1 MSLQDP
7 QIRAAALVEAL
18 PFIQKFRGET
28 FVIKYGGSAMESD
41 EAVERLLCDIVFLE
55 AVGINP
61 VVVHGGGKA
70 ISAKMRESGIT
81 ARFVNGLRVTD
92 AASIRI
98 VEEVL
103 DREVNPRLVK
113 TFGEFGG
120 HAQGFSGRNV
130 LRAEKLRPVD
140 DGKGGTED
148 LGFVGRVTGVDTTEL
163 EKVIC
168 AEQVPIVSPLA
179 QDAGGQTYNINA
191 DEAAA
196 AIAGALRAAK
206 LIFLSDVP
214 GIMRDRED
222 PGSLVATVRADQ
234 VDALIRQKVL
244 EGGMIPK
251 VQGAVEALRVG
262 VGKTHMIDGRLPH
275 ALLLEIFTNEGIG
288 TEILA

>member
-41 EAVERLLCDIVFLE
+41 EAVERLLCDVVFLE

-70 ISAKMRESGIT
+70 ISAKMREAGIT

-163 EKVIC
+163 EKVIH

>member
-41 EAVERLLCDIVFLE
+41 EAVERLLCDVVFLE

-70 ISAKMRESGIT
+70 ISAKMREAGIT

-163 EKVIC
+163 EKVIR

>member
-41 EAVERLLCDIVFLE
+41 EAVERLLCDVVFLE

-70 ISAKMRESGIT
+70 ISAKMREAGIT

-120 HAQGFSGRNV
+120 HAQGFTGRNV

-179 QDAGGQTYNINA
+179 QDAEGQTYNINA

>member
-1 MSLQDP
+1 MSLQDA
-7 QIRAAALVEAL
+7 QIRANALSEAL
-18 PFIQKFRGET
+18 PFIQQFRGKT

-41 EAVERLLCDIVFLE
+41 EAVERLLRDVVFLE

-61 VVVHGGGKA
+61 VLVHGGGKA
-70 ISAKMRESGIT
+70 ISAKMREAGIT

-103 DREVNPRLVK
+103 DREVNPRLVE

-130 LRAEKLRPVD
+130 LRAEKLPPVD

-148 LGFVGRVTGVDTTEL
+148 LGFVGRVIGVDTGEL
-163 EKVIC
+163 EKVIG
-168 AEQVPIVSPLA
+168 EERVPVVSPMA
-179 QDAGGQTYNINA
+179 RDAAGQTYNINA

-251 VQGAVEALRVG
+251 VQGAVEALRKG

-288 TEILA
+288 TEIVA

>member
-1 MSLQDP
+1 MSLQDA
-7 QIRAAALVEAL
+7 QIRAAALSEAL
-18 PFIQKFRGET
+18 PFIQKFRGQT
-28 FVIKYGGSAMESD
+28 FVVKYGGSAMESD
-41 EAVERLLCDIVFLE
+41 EAVERLLQDVVFLE

-70 ISAKMRESGIT
+70 ISARMREAGIT

-92 AASIRI
+92 DASIRI
-98 VEEVL
+98 VEDVL
-103 DREVNPRLVK
+103 DHEVNPRLVK
-113 TFGEFGG
+113 TVLEFGG
-120 HAQGFSGRNV
+120 PAQGFSGRDI
-130 LRAEKLRPVD
+130 LRCEKLPPVEND
-140 DGKGGTED
+140 KGAKED
-148 LGFVGRVTGVDTTEL
+148 LGFVGRVTQVETAGL
-163 EKVIC
+163 EKALRGERLPV
-168 AEQVPIVSPLA
+168 VSPVA
-179 QDAGGQTYNINA
+179 QGADGKTYNINA

-222 PGSLVATVRADQ
+222 PESLVATVRADQ

-251 VQGAVEALRVG
+251 VQGAVEALRNG

-275 ALLLEIFTNEGIG
+275 ALLLEIFTNEGVG
-288 TEILA
+288 TEIVA

>member
-41 EAVERLLCDIVFLE
+41 EAVERLLCDVVFLE

-70 ISAKMRESGIT
+70 ISAKMREAGIT

-140 DGKGGTED
+140 DGKGGMED
-148 LGFVGRVTGVDTTEL
+148 LGFVGRVTGVDTAEL
-163 EKVIC
+163 EKVIH

-262 VGKTHMIDGRLPH
+262 VRKTHMIDGRLPH